1 MAKAKKAEV
10 MFETPDV
17 TEAEKAAMDV
27 ALAEGK
33 KRDQAH
39 GFRIPTDFV
48 KLPSRGLIY
57 PQDSSLYLAEEV
69 EVKQMTASEEDIL
82 TSRSLIRNGKAV
94 DMVVSSCLV
103 DKTIVVDD
111 LLTGDKNAILM
122 ALRVNA
128 YGTDYKLDVTCPT
141 CSEETKA
148 HPFDLNSLEMK
159 TLDIKP
165 LEEGTNRFSYITE
178 SGIELEFRFFTN
190 GLVKQVTE
198 EQSQIKRVSGQA
210 VDKNVTAS
218 LKTYIISIGG
228 NKNKADIY
236 RYVEIMPAR
245 DSRTLR
251 RFIDENEPDLTM
263 KQEFDCPHCG
273 NTNEVDV
280 PISAEFFWPS
290 S

>member
-10 MFETPDV
+10 VFEATGAEQ
-17 TEAEKAAMDV
+17 EAIQAGEEEA
-27 ALAEGK
+27 
-33 KRDQAH
+33 RRQDQVS
-39 GFRIPTDFV
+39 GFRIPTEFV
-48 KLPSRGLIY
+48 RLPSKGKIY

-82 TSRSLIRNGKAV
+82 TSRSLIRSGKAV
-94 DMVVSSCLV
+94 DMVVGSCLV
-103 DKTIVVDD
+103 DKTIIVDN

-141 CSEETKA
+141 CSEETKD
-148 HPFDLNSLEMK
+148 HSFDLSSLEMK

-165 LEEGTNRFSYITE
+165 LEEGTNKFNYKTE
-178 SGIELEFRFFTN
+178 SGTELEFQFFTN

-198 EQSQIKRVSGQA
+198 EQSSIKRVSGQA
-210 VDKNVTAS
+210 VDKNITAS
-218 LKTYIISIGG
+218 LKAYIISVDG
-228 NKNKADIY
+228 NKNKADIN
-236 RYVEIMPAR
+236 RYVDVMPAR

-251 RFIDENEPDLTM
+251 RFIDDNEPDLTM
-263 KQEFDCPHCG
+263 EQEFDCPHCG